1 MLFLGSAN
9 LLIRVGGLLNQVV
22 VTDRFG
28 QGAEMDAYFVAATI
42 PILLAQL
49 MASDLEAS
57 VIPVYVRLR
66 AKGRD
71 LASTLFSSLL
81 NILLL
86 GIVLLTVL
94 MFVFRSQIIFFS
106 APGLDPARQQLATN
120 LTPFIFPVLLVMAV
134 NSFLECL
141 LNLKGQLAGP
151 PMRGYIT
158 AHYAA
163 VVVLE
168 GKTWVYSSFALERCS
183 VSSCSFARSCFAYGV
198 PSSSTAPS

>member
-1 MLFLGSAN
+1 MSSGEPLDITDAQTSPSSASMVAIRLKSANKHIFRAMLFLGSAN

-94 MFVFRSQIIFFS
+94 MLVF
-106 APGLDPARQQLATN
+106 GAR
-120 LTPFIFPVLLVMAV
+120 
-134 NSFLECL
+134 
-141 LNLKGQLAGP
+141 
-151 PMRGYIT
+151 
-158 AHYAA
+158 
-163 VVVLE
+163 
-168 GKTWVYSSFALERCS
+168 
-183 VSSCSFARSCFAYGV
+183 
-198 PSSSTAPS
+198 